1 MYHPIRMSSAP
12 TRQDPFWTLEIDP
25 WSGRDSSNTSL
36 QLGELARLLAQ
47 PRGVRTASG
56 GKDTPWVACACHGRV
71 VRPRETCGSAYLSAN
86 FRPQEHAYRSSN
98 CVATRDKHVMAMP
111 SPRPIH
117 EEKGSGLR
125 LDWDVIDADADLRP
139 SSQTLP
145 PSYCIS
151 RVRLARR
158 TLVSPRPFFL
168 SLLPLPYREDL
179 RLDGIADDTPVY
191 TRSVRSP

>member
-1 MYHPIRMSSAP
+1 MCPSWMCGP
-12 TRQDPFWTLEIDP
+12 P
-25 WSGRDSSNTSL
+25 GR
-36 QLGELARLLAQ
+36 
-47 PRGVRTASG
+47 
-56 GKDTPWVACACHGRV
+56 
-71 VRPRETCGSAYLSAN
+71 TCGSADLTAN
-86 FRPQEHAYRSSN
+86 LGPQKHAYAAQTARAAWPR
-98 CVATRDKHVMAMP
+98 VRKHVIAMP

-117 EEKGSGLR
+117 EEKGSGLP

-145 PSYCIS
+145 PELLHLESQASQADVGFIS
-151 RVRLARR
+151 PL
-158 TLVSPRPFFL
+158 FW